1 MIAAA
6 LPSSSARRRP
16 ACVAVLAVL
25 AGILLPAAA
34 PAAET
39 ADPAAR
45 GLAIAREAKRRD
57 TGYGDFSTTVEMI
70 LRNPAGQETRRTL
83 TIRTLEPA
91 AGNERSLI
99 VFRDPPDVAGTT
111 LLSHSLS
118 DRPDDQ
124 WLFLPS
130 LKRVRRI
137 AAGNQSGSFV
147 GSEFSYE
154 DIAPQQVE
162 KYTYSYLRQET
173 FAGQECFVVA
183 RLPTNPKSGYNRQ
196 LFWLDTAEYRPLK
209 VENYD
214 RKDALAK
221 TLVVEGYARYLDRY
235 WRPARMVMTN
245 HLSRKSTELL
255 FRDYRFREG
264 ANPAD
269 FDPASLGR

>member
-1 MIAAA
+1 MIDSP
-6 LPSSSARRRP
+6 LIRFTSRRR
-16 ACVAVLAVL
+16 ARAAGLAVFAGLVLA
-25 AGILLPAAA
+25 AGLPGSE
-34 PAAET
+34 PADA
-39 ADPAAR
+39 AAR

-162 KYTYSYLRQET
+162 KYTYAYLRHET
-173 FAGQECFVVA
+173 LAGQECFVVA
-183 RLPTNPKSGYNRQ
+183 RMPTNPKSGYNRQ
-196 LFWLDTAEYRPLK
+196 LFWVDTAEYRPLK

-255 FRDYRFREG
+255 FRDYRFRAG
-264 ANPAD
+264 ASAAD
-269 FDPASLGR
+269 FEPASLGR